1 MSFIFSAKSRPLS
14 RIRTLTFFAF
24 GSETFSTRMKSLG
37 CRSSLFIIYTSSPS
51 PSLTHCGS

>member
-24 GSETFSTRMKSLG
+24 GSETLSSRMKSPG
-37 CRSSLFIIYTSSPS
+37 FKSSLFIIYTSSPS
-51 PSLTHCGS
+51 PSPTHCGS